1 MSNSDDSDVVKV
13 NPRFQSEYN
22 EWKKKCP
29 FFYDFIISHP
39 LPRTSL
45 TVHWSTMTP
54 LAHPQDQSLAL
65 HGLLFNSYYRRT
77 RTSYLSIANA
87 PLPVPTMDDGP
98 NPILPKVEV
107 TQNLVLDS
115 RLAMARFMPQ
125 NPNIVAARTQTTDVY
140 VFDRTKSHAN
150 QFDPDLKLTGFAHN
164 VHGHGG
170 AGLAWNKLKE
180 GYVLSSNGHTI
191 RCWDVSAEA
200 QYSYKVIDLMEV
212 YDYFKGTRSLIRDVQ
227 WHCKDENVFGSVDDD
242 GHLFIWDL
250 RTDES
255 RDLVGTHNDFKV
267 QSLSFHPYDEWLLA
281 TATSDATVC
290 LFDMR
295 DLRKKI
301 YALEGHTE
309 KVSKVEWNPNKGSVL
324 ASCGD
329 DRRVIVWDINRIGD
343 EILRGESKAKR
354 PPGLLFSHEGHKDKV
369 TDFSWNDHEPW
380 VISSVAKDGTLQV
393 WKLAQSIRTRR

>member
-1 MSNSDDSDVVKV
+1 MEESKKELERVAAMSDSDDDSVVKV

-54 LAHPQDQSLAL
+54 LTHPHVPSLAL
-65 HGLLFNSYYRRT
+65 HRLLFNSYCRRT
-77 RTSYLSIANA
+77 RTSYLRVTNA
-87 PLPVPTMDDGP
+87 PLPTVDYGP
-98 NPILPKVEV
+98 IPILPKVEV
-107 TQNLVLDS
+107 NQNLVLDS

-125 NPNIVAARTQTTDVY
+125 NPNIVGVRTQSTDVY
-140 VFDRTKSHAN
+140 FH
-150 QFDPDLKLTGFAHN
+150 PDVRLTGFAHN

-170 AGLAWNKLKE
+170 AGLAWNEKRE
-180 GYVLSSNGHTI
+180 GYILSS
-191 RCWDVSAEA
+191 
-200 QYSYKVIDLMEV
+200 KV
-212 YDYFKGTRSLIRDVQ
+212 
-227 WHCKDENVFGSVDDD
+227 
-242 GHLFIWDL
+242 
-250 RTDES
+250 
-255 RDLVGTHNDFKV
+255 HN
-267 QSLSFHPYDEWLLA
+267 LSFHPYNEWIVA
-281 TATSDATVC
+281 TASSDETVR

-295 DLRKKI
+295 KLREKI
-301 YALEGHTE
+301 YNLGGHTD

-343 EILRGESKAKR
+343 EILRGESKAKC
-354 PPGLLFSHEGHKDKV
+354 PSGLLFSHEGHKDKV
-369 TDFSWNDHEPW
+369 TDFSWNEHEPW

-393 WKLAQSIRTRR
+393 WKLAQSIRGEDHGGRAIDE